1 LEIISVSALNRA
13 VAASLERS
21 FPLMRVRGEIAQFT
35 RAASGHWY
43 FSLRDEAASVR
54 SVMFKGRSSLLGWV
68 PKEGDQ
74 VEVSAVVTLYEPRGD
89 FQLRVESMT
98 KAGQG
103 ALFEAFLARRE
114 RLAKEG
120 LLAPER
126 KRPLPDSIHTVGL
139 VTSLAAA
146 ALRDVVVTL
155 TELAPRVCIR
165 LYPSAVQG
173 EEAPRTLLQSLKAAD
188 ADPLVEVVLLVRGG
202 GSLEDLWAF
211 NDEALARAI
220 GQASKVVVVG
230 VGHETDV
237 TLADLVADVRAAT
250 PTAAAQCVAERDQ
263 AAWQTLLTLRH
274 RQNQLMQRQWSLAQQ
289 RLDLAAQ
296 SLRSPRETWQARRHR
311 METLGARL
319 SSLVVRQAQAQR
331 LKFSALE
338 AALGALDPTAIL
350 RRGYAIAL
358 DANGQLV
365 TDASQVR
372 VQAALKIQLAKGL
385 LNVRVESPP
394 ADPAAG

>member
-1 LEIISVSALNRA
+1 
-13 VAASLERS
+13 
-21 FPLMRVRGEIAQFT
+21 MRVRGEISQFT

-43 FSLRDEAASVR
+43 FSLRDQTASVR

-74 VEVSAVVTLYEPRGD
+74 VDVSAVVTLYEPRGD
-89 FQLRVESMT
+89 FQLRVESMV

-103 ALFEAFLARRE
+103 ALFEAFLARKG
-114 RLAKEG
+114 RLTQEG

-126 KRPLPDSIHTVGL
+126 KRPLPEAIQTVGL

-155 TELAPRVCIR
+155 TELAPRVRIR

-173 EEAPRTLLQSLKAAD
+173 EDAPRTLLMSLAAAD
-188 ADPLVEVVLLVRGG
+188 ADPLVDVVMLVRGG

-211 NDEALARAI
+211 NDEQLARAI
-220 GQASKVVVVG
+220 AAATKVVVVG

-237 TLADLVADVRAAT
+237 TLADLAADLRAPT
-250 PTAAAQCVAERDQ
+250 PTAAAQFVAERDQ
-263 AAWQTLLTLRH
+263 AAWQQLLTLG
-274 RQNQLMQRQWSLAQQ
+274 RQQSQLMQRQWAVAQQ

-296 SLRSPRETWQARRHR
+296 SLRSPRETWQSRRHHL
-311 METLGARL
+311 ETLGTRL
-319 SSLVVRQAQAQR
+319 SSLVTRQAQAQR
-331 LKFSALE
+331 LRLSTLE
-338 AALGALDPTAIL
+338 ASLGALDPTAIL

-358 DANGQLV
+358 DAQGQLV
-365 TDASQVR
+365 TDAATVQVN
-372 VQAALKIQLAKGL
+372 AALGIQLAKGL
-385 LNVRVESPP
+385 LHVRVENPP